1 MRGTNWIRLV
11 LCGFVAGVVWYLL
24 SAVFLSLFA
33 QDFVASVERGGPH
46 PRWGGVF
53 FFAVDLMMG
62 IWVMWLYSTIAPR
75 YGAGPKT
82 AAIAGV
88 PVTHLAYPFGAF
100 DETTVTAAVEAG
112 LTHAFTCEPRAL
124 AAGDSP
130 LRLPRLDPQ
139 EPLLERF
146 AARVVL
152 SLDSGV

>member
-1 MRGTNWIRLV
+1 MS
-11 LCGFVAGVVWYLL
+11 AGELRALAGQGISIGAHTVHHPQLPRQAHATQVREMSDSRVTL
-24 SAVFLSLFA
+24 
-33 QDFVASVERGGPH
+33 ER
-46 PRWGGVF
+46 
-53 FFAVDLMMG
+53 
-62 IWVMWLYSTIAPR
+62 
-75 YGAGPKT
+75 
-82 AAIAGV
+82 IAGV